1 MSIFSKFENIG
12 CVELPSLSARER
24 ALRASSPDSRTSAS
38 AVSIIPSFVILI
50 LGIVLFFVYDK
61 FLKKEKVETIFDLRQ
76 EQIIMNYNQVYDLS
90 NIVILK
96 NIEQKE
102 LNIISSDTNLI
113 TIDNYKLI
121 SGNID
126 GEVNIILTYKKI
138 TKNLKVTINDGIDR
152 TPKLLFLKNKI
163 DLNKNYSKD
172 IYDYLS
178 VKNIDIEKIEFVST
192 NTNVAEVK
200 NGKIDTFEKEG
211 TAIIKAKYNDL
222 ETQFKIVVGSKYLYF
237 KETEIILEKK
247 KKYLITDY
255 IDSLNVENTNIIYKI
270 NDLSIV
276 YIEDGKLRTREK
288 DGETIITASV
298 GDLVTKAKIIVR

>member
-1 MSIFSKFENIG
+1 MDNVEIVDIKIPENNNEKFPIG
-12 CVELPSLSARER
+12 TIMV
-24 ALRASSPDSRTSAS
+24 
-38 AVSIIPSFVILI
+38 FVILI